1 MKETTVINHLDKS
14 ILAVNRRHAK
24 KFSSAYE
31 GADAQGQGQGQQG
44 QGSERGYESFKELVR
59 DVEGLVDVIWVS
71 GTRMFSIHIQY
82 SVYTIQSALHI
93 QSKEVTNN
101 LHYSIPPNPI
111 HDLPSCPGELESI

>member
-31 GADAQGQGQGQQG
+31 GANAQAQGQTQQG

-59 DVEGLVDVIWVS
+59 DVEGLVDVVWVS
-71 GTRMFSIHIQY
+71 GTRRFPFS
-82 SVYTIQSALHI
+82 SPYTEYILCCMYVWI
-93 QSKEVTNN
+93 ETVTNK
-101 LHYSIPPNPI
+101 LQH
-111 HDLPSCPGELESI
+111 PSKSHT

>member
-31 GADAQGQGQGQQG
+31 GANAQAQGQTQQG

-59 DVEGLVDVIWVS
+59 EVEGLVDVVWVG
-71 GTRMFSIHIQY
+71 GTRMFPY
-82 SVYTIQSALHI
+82 PYPYPYTYTYKV
-93 QSKEVTNN
+93 KERKK
-101 LHYSIPPNPI
+101 
-111 HDLPSCPGELESI
+111 